1 MKTKK
6 TGKTMRVAGLLLAL
20 VLVTS
25 CFVGG
30 TFAKYVTSGT
40 GADHAKVAMWGV
52 KVTAHGEGDIFAD
65 KYDQIAGKD
74 DTVAVAGGKYKVI
87 APGTKK
93 EDAAVVTLSGTPE
106 VAVKVTYNADSFA
119 LTGKWEYKYTDDRGT
134 EHTEFYCPLTF
145 KITGMING
153 VKETKTINCMGDGMN
168 SVKDV
173 QDAVK
178 AAVASFSETYAPNT
192 DLSTMGGN
200 GLKISWE
207 WPFEGGASSKQTD
220 VKDTYLGDLATAT
233 DTASHDTIPAVY
245 VVVTATVTQVD

>member
-40 GADHAKVAMWGV
+40 GGDHAKVAKWGV
-52 KVTAHGEGDIFAD
+52 KVEAHETGDIFAST
-65 KYDQIAGKD
+65 YDGIAGQEN
-74 DTVAVAGGKYKVI
+74 TVIAGGEYKVI

-93 EDAAVVTLSGTPE
+93 DDAVVVTLSGKPE
-106 VAVKVTYNADSFA
+106 VAVNVTYNADSFA
-119 LTGKWEYKYTDDRGT
+119 LTGKWEYKYTDSRGT

-145 KITGMING
+145 KIIGMVNG
-153 VKETKTINCMGDGMN
+153 VETTETINCLEK
-168 SVKDV
+168 SSA
-173 QDAVK
+173 DAVK
-178 AAVASFSETYAPNT
+178 TAVETALAKFNASYPAGT
-192 DLSTMGGN
+192 DLSTKVNG

-207 WPFEGGASSKQTD
+207 WPFEGGAGTKQTD
-220 VKDTYLGDLATAT
+220 AKDTYLGDLATVT
-233 DTASHDTIPAVY
+233 DTVGHETIPTVY
-245 VVVTATVTQVD
+245 AFVTATVTQVD

>member
-1 MKTKK
+1 
-6 TGKTMRVAGLLLAL
+6 MRVAGLLLAL

-30 TFAKYVTSGT
+30 TFAKYVTSGI
-40 GADHAKVAMWGV
+40 GADHAKVAKWGV
-52 KVTAHGEGDIFAD
+52 KVTAHETGDIFAD
-65 KYDQIAGKD
+65 KYDQIENQAN
-74 DTVAVAGGKYKVI
+74 TVIAGGEYKVI

-93 EDAAVVTLSGTPE
+93 EDAAVVTLSGKPE
-106 VAVKVTYNADSFA
+106 VAVKVTYNAEHFA

>member
-1 MKTKK
+1 
-6 TGKTMRVAGLLLAL
+6 MRVAGLLLAL

-40 GADHAKVAMWGV
+40 GGDHAKVAKWGV
-52 KVTAHGEGDIFAD
+52 KVTAHETGDIFAS

-74 DTVAVAGGKYKVI
+74 DTVVVAGDKYKVI

-93 EDAAVVTLSGTPE
+93 ENAAVVTLSGTPE
-106 VAVKVTYNADSFA
+106 VAVKVTYNADQFA
-119 LTGKWEYKYTDDRGT
+119 LTGEWEYKYTDNQGKPQ
-134 EHTEFYCPLTF
+134 TEFYCPLIF

-173 QDAVK
+173 QNAVK

-192 DLSTMGGN
+192 DLSTKDGN

-207 WPFEGGASSKQTD
+207 WPFEGGTKYPKQTD
-220 VKDTYLGDLATAT
+220 VKDTYLGDLATST
-233 DTASHDTIPAVY
+233 DAESHGTIPTVY
-245 VVVTATVTQVD
+245 AFVTATVTQVD

>member
-1 MKTKK
+1 
-6 TGKTMRVAGLLLAL
+6 MRVAGLLLAL

-40 GADHAKVAMWGV
+40 GADHAKVAKWGV

-145 KITGMING
+145 KITGMVNG
-153 VKETKTINCMGDGMN
+153 VETTETINCLEK
-168 SVKDV
+168 SSA
-173 QDAVK
+173 DAVK
-178 AAVASFSETYAPNT
+178 TAVETALAKFNASYPAGT
-192 DLSTMGGN
+192 DLSTKVNG

-207 WPFEGGASSKQTD
+207 WPFEGGAGTKQTD
-220 VKDTYLGDLATAT
+220 AKDTYLGDLATVT
-233 DTASHDTIPAVY
+233 DTVGHETIPTVY
-245 VVVTATVTQVD
+245 AFVTATVTQVD

>member
-1 MKTKK
+1 
-6 TGKTMRVAGLLLAL
+6 MRVAGLLLAL

-30 TFAKYVTSGT
+30 TFAKYVTSGI
-40 GADHAKVAMWGV
+40 GADHAKVAKWGV
-52 KVTAHGEGDIFAD
+52 KVTAHETGDIFAD
-65 KYDQIAGKD
+65 KYDQIENQAN
-74 DTVAVAGGKYKVI
+74 TVIAGGEYKVI

-93 EDAAVVTLSGTPE
+93 KDAAVVTLSGKPE
-106 VAVKVTYNADSFA
+106 VAVRVTYNADHFA
-119 LTGKWEYKYTDDRGT
+119 LTGKWEYKYTDDQGK
-134 EHTEFYCPLTF
+134 EKTEFYCPLTF

-153 VKETKTINCMGDGMN
+153 VKETKTINCMGAGMN

-192 DLSTMGGN
+192 DLSTMDGN

-207 WPFEGGASSKQTD
+207 WPFEGGEGSKQTD
-220 VKDTYLGDLATAT
+220 VKDTYLGDLATTT
-233 DTASHDTIPAVY
+233 DPASVNTIPAVY
-245 VVVTATVTQVD
+245 VMVTATVTQVD

>member
-1 MKTKK
+1 
-6 TGKTMRVAGLLLAL
+6 MRVAGLLLAL

-40 GADHAKVAMWGV
+40 GADHAKVAKWGV

-93 EDAAVVTLSGTPE
+93 EDAAVVYLSGTPE
-106 VAVKVTYNADSFA
+106 VTVKVTYSAENFK
-119 LTGKWEYKYTDDRGT
+119 LTGKWAYNDGQTGSTDEY
-134 EHTEFYCPLTF
+134 YCPLLF
-145 KITGMING
+145 KITDGTT
-153 VKETKTINCMGDGMN
+153 TKTIDCMGDGMN
-168 SVKDV
+168 SVSDV
-173 QDAVK
+173 ETAVK
-178 AAVASFSETYAPNT
+178 NAVKSFSATYAPNT
-192 DLSTMGGN
+192 DLSTKGN
-200 GLKISWE
+200 EGLKISWE
-207 WPFEGGASSKQTD
+207 WPFEGGEGSKQTD

-233 DTASHDTIPAVY
+233 GVTSHDTIPAVY
-245 VVVTATVTQVD
+245 VEVTATVTQVD

>member
-1 MKTKK
+1 
-6 TGKTMRVAGLLLAL
+6 MRVAGLLLAL

-52 KVTAHGEGDIFAD
+52 KVEAHGEGDIFAST
-65 KYDQIAGKD
+65 YDQIAGQEN
-74 DTVAVAGGKYKVI
+74 TVVAGGEYKVI

-93 EDAAVVTLSGTPE
+93 DNAAVVTVSGKPE
-106 VAVKVTYNADSFA
+106 VAVKVTYTADSFD
-119 LTGKWEYKYTDDRGT
+119 LTGKWVYNDGKTNSEDEY
-134 EHTEFYCPLTF
+134 YCPLIF
-145 KITGMING
+145 KITGMVNG
-153 VKETKTINCMGDGMN
+153 VETTETINCLEKN
-168 SVKDV
+168 SV
-173 QDAVK
+173 AEVK
-178 AAVASFSETYAPNT
+178 AAVGTALAKFNASYPAGT
-192 DLSTMGGN
+192 DLSTKDNG

-207 WPFEGGASSKQTD
+207 WPFEGGTKYPKQTD

-233 DTASHDTIPAVY
+233 DAESHGTIPAVY

>member
-1 MKTKK
+1 
-6 TGKTMRVAGLLLAL
+6 MRVAGLLLAL

-30 TFAKYVTSGT
+30 TFAKYTTSGT
-40 GADHAKVAMWGV
+40 GADHAKVAKWGV

-74 DTVAVAGGKYKVI
+74 DTVAVVGGKYKVI

-106 VAVKVTYNADSFA
+106 VAVRVTYNADHFA
-119 LTGKWEYKYTDDRGT
+119 LTGTWAYNDGQAGSTDQY
-134 EHTEFYCPLTF
+134 YCPLIF
-145 KITGMING
+145 KITDG
-153 VKETKTINCMGDGMN
+153 KKTTTIDCMGEGMK
-168 SVKDV
+168 SVGDV
-173 QDAVK
+173 ETAVK
-178 AAVASFSETYAPNT
+178 KAVADFSADYAPNT
-192 DLSTMGGN
+192 DLSAVGRN

-207 WPFEGGASSKQTD
+207 WPFEGDTAHPNQTD

-233 DTASHDTIPAVY
+233 DTASHNTIPAVY
-245 VVVTATVTQVD
+245 VVVTATVTQID